1 MSEMRWIP
9 VTEKLPENGLCGYSK
24 NVLITYEING
34 ARCVATATLQRTE
47 VRGKNVVRWKT
58 TFAGRILEY
67 EVIAWMPFPEP
78 YKELYRSYTG
88 GKRR

>member
-1 MSEMRWIP
+1 MSDFRWIP
-9 VTEKLPENGLCGYSK
+9 VTERLPENGLCGYSE

-34 ARCVATATLQRTE
+34 ARRVATATLQRTE
-47 VRGKNVVRWKT
+47 VRGKSVVRWKT

-78 YKELYRSYTG
+78 YKEESEDDHTD
-88 GKRR
+88 